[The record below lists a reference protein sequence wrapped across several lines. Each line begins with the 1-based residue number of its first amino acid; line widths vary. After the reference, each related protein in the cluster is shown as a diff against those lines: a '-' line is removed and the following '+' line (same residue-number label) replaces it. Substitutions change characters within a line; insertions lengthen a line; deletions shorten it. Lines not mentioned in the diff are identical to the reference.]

1 MTWHRIVATNPAR
14 KRFDVRLV
22 VDLETWGLDATKL
35 AVGVIGDV
43 DTGVRRIF
51 HSKEGYR
58 LLLEEMR
65 GDNTVVYAHNG
76 WRFDYLG
83 LYDILEIKNAKK
95 IDKRGRIILAIID
108 EVELRDFVALV
119 PLSLSQ
125 LGGKGETPLK
135 FLKGLEEEGVNDED
149 IAYCIQDC
157 DVLATA
163 IRELETLFAEWCG
176 VAGGSI
182 DLPLTAASMAY
193 RVWCATAWPS
203 HWRNPKG
210 LGIAFCDERFND
222 ALDAAYSGGRTQLL
236 CSPAVLHTDVVALD
250 RNAMF
255 PAEMRD
261 REFPDM
267 STCREVL
274 HSERNLRTLLAS
286 NEVCMWADIDL
297 CGGPPFLP
305 NRDASGRRCWDRSA
319 FSGWLCGPEIAHA
332 LDIGYEVEEIRE
344 IHYATAIHPFRA
356 YVDKFY
362 TMRREM
368 LRQGDPR
375 QIFVK
380 LLLVSLYGKFGMRDI
395 HERLE
400 SDEDIHEA
408 LSSGKADQY
417 TIGFYDGPLG
427 ELMYLESIEISR
439 KASCQWFGFCAFT
452 TSYARVSL
460 NRAILAAGDDALYC
474 DTDSLFLKQRSVPAL
489 LEEVVIGDGLGEWSW
504 DVEEPADFVAWEPKA
519 YVWMRDGEKFIV
531 KHKGVTLRDSE
542 GKLLPDAGDLT
553 KDQQMRSVVLPR
565 TAMRRGLRVGSGITT
580 VKRSKRHHG
589 KESPL

>member
-1 MTWHRIVATNPAR
+1 MSWHRIIESKPAQR
-14 KRFDVRLV
+14 KFDCRLV
-22 VDLETWGLDATKL
+22 VDIETWGLDATKL

-43 DTGVRRIF
+43 DSGVRRVF
-51 HSKEGYR
+51 YTKEGYR

-65 GDNTVVYAHNG
+65 GDKTVVYAHNG

-108 EVELRDFVALV
+108 EVELRDFAALV

-135 FLKGLEEEGVNDED
+135 FLKGLEEEGVDKQD
-149 IAYCIQDC
+149 IAYCIRDC
-157 DVLATA
+157 DVLAAA
-163 IRELETLFAEWCG
+163 IRELEGLYAEWCG
-176 VAGGSI
+176 FKKGRL

-193 RVWCATAWPS
+193 RVWCATAWPL

-210 LGIAFCDERFND
+210 LGITFCDEKFND
-222 ALDAAYSGGRTQLL
+222 SLDQAYAGGRTQLL
-236 CSPAVLHTDVVALD
+236 CSPAELHTNVVAAD
-250 RNAMF
+250 RNSMF
-255 PAEMRD
+255 PAEMRN
-261 REFPDM
+261 RGFPDM
-267 STCREVL
+267 STCRQVL
-274 HSERNLRTLLAS
+274 HSERNLRNLLAS
-286 NEVCMWADIDL
+286 EEVCVWANIEI

-305 NRDASGRRCWDRSA
+305 NRDSRGRRCWDQSA

-332 LDIGYEVEEIRE
+332 LDIGYELEAIHE
-344 IHYATAIHPFRA
+344 IHYASTIYPFRA

-362 TMRREM
+362 AIRREM
-368 LRQGDPR
+368 VREGDPR
-375 QIFVK
+375 QVFVK

-395 HERLE
+395 HERIE
-400 SDEDIHEA
+400 NDDEIEA
-408 LSSGKADQY
+408 LLNSSGADEY

-427 ELMYLESIEISR
+427 ELMYLESVEISR

-542 GKLLPDAGDLT
+542 GNLLPDAGDLT
-553 KDQQMRSVVLPR
+553 KDQQMRSVVMPR